1 MNQLATTVLRNSIVG
16 MAAHI
21 SMKLLSFAFSVL
33 IIRNLGAT
41 DFGQYAA
48 VLGFG
53 SVFLFIADLGLSP
66 YTVREVARLRDQP
79 DGKERIQ
86 ALYADVLTMRLIL
99 SVIAGIL
106 VVSAAILTGRPLLM
120 IGRLRLTH

>member
-41 DFGQYAA
+41 DFGQYAPCS
-48 VLGFG
+48 VLAA
-53 SVFLFIADLGLSP
+53 SSCSSPILG
-66 YTVREVARLRDQP
+66 
-79 DGKERIQ
+79 
-86 ALYADVLTMRLIL
+86 
-99 SVIAGIL
+99 
-106 VVSAAILTGRPLLM
+106 
-120 IGRLRLTH
+120 

>member
-79 DGKERIQ
+79 DG
-86 ALYADVLTMRLIL
+86 
-99 SVIAGIL
+99 
-106 VVSAAILTGRPLLM
+106 
-120 IGRLRLTH
+120 